1 MPVAP
6 RPLAIRCPACGWH
19 TVHRARSDVLSRSD
33 LPPARCPECGHAA
46 LQVQPTAAAGSWL
59 EQLRRRL
66 MGTQR

>member
-1 MPVAP
+1 
-6 RPLAIRCPACGWH
+6 
-19 TVHRARSDVLSRSD
+19 VHRARSDVLSRSD